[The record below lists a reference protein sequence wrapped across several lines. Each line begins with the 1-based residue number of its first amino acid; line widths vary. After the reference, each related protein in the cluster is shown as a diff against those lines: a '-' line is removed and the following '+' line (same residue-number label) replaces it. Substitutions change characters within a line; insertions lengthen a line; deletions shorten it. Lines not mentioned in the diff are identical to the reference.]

1 MREKN
6 KTDTLIPK
14 VLTCV
19 THFFFLKKNPL
30 GVNITVGI
38 LTLLTT
44 AAKPSAGTGTSVR
57 VW

>member
-19 THFFFLKKNPL
+19 TNKKNKQNPL